1 MGHRQKKF
9 KYNVVRDAADLF
21 GLSKYEAEILA
32 NSAGLSLKANTD
44 FSRYLVNL
52 IRNKSKHKKLYE
64 YAQISERMFQRIK
77 AGRIPTKESLISILV
92 SLELGLDEVK
102 TTLEK
107 AGYTLS
113 DSIAW
118 DVVVKTFILE
128 FEDTGNY
135 ENAAYKI
142 NDVLYDMDM
151 PLLMTREKILKS
163 EN

>member
-1 MGHRQKKF
+1 M
-9 KYNVVRDAADLF
+9 
-21 GLSKYEAEILA
+21 
-32 NSAGLSLKANTD
+32 KANAD

-77 AGRIPTKESLISILV
+77 AGIIPTKESLISILV

-128 FEDTGNY
+128 FENTGNY
-135 ENAAYKI
+135 ENAAYRI

-151 PLLMTREKILKS
+151 PLLMTREKIFKS
-163 EN
+163 ENQ

>member
-1 MGHRQKKF
+1 M
-9 KYNVVRDAADLF
+9 
-21 GLSKYEAEILA
+21 A

-128 FEDTGNY
+128 FENTGNY
-135 ENAAYKI
+135 ENAAYRI

-151 PLLMTREKILKS
+151 PLLMTREKIFKS
-163 EN
+163 ED

>member
-1 MGHRQKKF
+1 M
-9 KYNVVRDAADLF
+9 
-21 GLSKYEAEILA
+21 
-32 NSAGLSLKANTD
+32 KANTD

-102 TTLEK
+102 TVLEK

-113 DSIAW
+113 DSIVW

-128 FEDTGNY
+128 FKNTGNY
-135 ENAAYKI
+135 ENAAYRI

-151 PLLMTREKILKS
+151 PLLMTREKIYKS

>member
-1 MGHRQKKF
+1 M
-9 KYNVVRDAADLF
+9 
-21 GLSKYEAEILA
+21 
-32 NSAGLSLKANTD
+32 KANTD

-92 SLELGLDEVK
+92 SLELGFDEVK
-102 TTLEK
+102 ITLEK

-128 FEDTGNY
+128 FESTGNY
-135 ENAAYKI
+135 ENAAYRI
-142 NDVLYDMDM
+142 NDALYDMDM
-151 PLLMTREKILKS
+151 PLLMTREKIFKS

>member
-1 MGHRQKKF
+1 M
-9 KYNVVRDAADLF
+9 
-21 GLSKYEAEILA
+21 
-32 NSAGLSLKANTD
+32 KANTD

-52 IRNKSKHKKLYE
+52 IRNKSKHKKIYE

-102 TTLEK
+102 TVLEK

-113 DSIAW
+113 DSIVW

-128 FEDTGNY
+128 FENTGNY
-135 ENAAYKI
+135 ENAAYRI

-151 PLLMTREKILKS
+151 PLLMTREKIYKS